1 MKAGRKRPGRGF
13 LQQFRWDL
21 RLVWINII
29 IGDDERWPDSEYI
42 LEVKLIGFADGQDVE
57 SERKERIEEDSIPPS
72 HS

>member
-1 MKAGRKRPGRGF
+1 M
-13 LQQFRWDL
+13 
-21 RLVWINII
+21 NII